1 MLGSIQMPSK
11 WLPRQSSNS
20 VIQYQCLLC
29 LTSGFISN
37 LQQRVAS
44 VQWDV
49 SVSHATLLTLGI
61 GLCVGLLTTLLALW
75 LSLATCWFRITGS
88 KIAIALI
95 SSFLLIPLYV
105 QATAWSAGFG
115 SNGWLRLSQVDASK
129 HPLMGLASVVWIH
142 TCAATPYCF
151 WILALGLRRTYNPLV
166 DQSMLESGPVF
177 TLRSQ
182 LLPKLKPWLIASF
195 LWAFASVHYDMVVTN
210 LFQTPTLCES
220 VYQQVQFGKLRSLPI
235 LIAWGISIAVGL
247 SLSLGSIFLRLRN
260 TVRSQMA
267 KDNTANLVLSKYQR
281 NLISLVT
288 WLALLV
294 CFVIPWL
301 NLISRLGVRS
311 SIVDG
316 QGVRTW
322 SLAECSTALWHVQ
335 DFADEFSW
343 SLQLS
348 LWATAISLVLASML
362 LWTTRNRVGHV
373 LAIGLL
379 GCMLATP
386 GPLINLAIGQLL
398 NRHLPDSLSFLS
410 DRTLIGPILALQFRI
425 LPVVFGLLWITRQQ
439 YLDRQGELLQLE
451 SQLHAKSRLYSWV
464 RYSQWGWITTFWIG
478 FCIAFGDLASYL
490 LVQPPGVTTI
500 AMRMFDL
507 LHYGTKNREAGLAVA
522 LALLGALS
530 SLLWIRSLH
539 RIR

>member
-1 MLGSIQMPSK
+1 MRFK
-11 WLPRQSSNS
+11 WLPRQSSNK
-20 VIQYQCLLC
+20 VFCVWHQR
-29 LTSGFISN
+29 FIAN
-37 LQQRVAS
+37 LQQRVTS

-49 SVSHATLLTLGI
+49 SVSQATLLTIGI

-88 KIAIALI
+88 KLAIALV

-129 HPLMGLASVVWIH
+129 YPAMGLASVVWIH
-142 TCAATPYCF
+142 TCAAIPYCF
-151 WILALGLRRTYNPLV
+151 WILTLGLRRTYDPV
-166 DQSMLESGPVF
+166 IDQSILESGPSF

-182 LLPKLKPWLIASF
+182 ILPKLKPWLFASA

-235 LIAWGISIAVGL
+235 LIAWGISIAIGL
-247 SLSLGSIFLRLRN
+247 TLSLGTMRMGLRSTN
-260 TVRSQMA
+260 RSQMST
-267 KDNTANLVLSKYQR
+267 NPTARLLLTKTHR
-281 NLISLVT
+281 GWISLLT
-288 WLALLV
+288 WLMLFV

-301 NLISRLGVRS
+301 NLISRMGFRS

-316 QGVRTW
+316 KGVRAW
-322 SLAECSTALWHVQ
+322 SLAECFAALWHVQ
-335 DFADEFSW
+335 DFVGEFHW

-348 LWATAISLVLASML
+348 LWATALSLVLASTL
-362 LWTTRNRVGHV
+362 LWMTRKGSGAA

-379 GCMLATP
+379 GFMLAIP

-398 NRHLPDSLSFLS
+398 NRCLPVALSFLS
-410 DRTLIGPILALQFRI
+410 DRTLIGPILALQFRV
-425 LPVVFGLLWITRQQ
+425 LPVVFGLLWIIRQQ
-439 YLDRQGELLQLE
+439 YQDRLGELMQLE
-451 SQLHAKSRLYSWV
+451 SQLPAKSSIYSWV
-464 RYSQWGWITTFWIG
+464 RYSQWGWITTLWIG
-478 FCIAFGDLASYL
+478 LCIAFGDLASYL
-490 LVQPPGVTTI
+490 LVQPPGVTTV

-522 LALLGALS
+522 LALLGAIS

-539 RIR
+539 RSR

>member
-1 MLGSIQMPSK
+1 M
-11 WLPRQSSNS
+11 
-20 VIQYQCLLC
+20 
-29 LTSGFISN
+29 
-37 LQQRVAS
+37 
-44 VQWDV
+44 QWDV

-88 KIAIALI
+88 KIAIALV

-129 HPLMGLASVVWIH
+129 HPWMGLASVVWIH
-142 TCAATPYCF
+142 TVAATPYCF
-151 WILALGLRRTYNPLV
+151 WILALGLRRTYNPAV
-166 DQSMLESGPVF
+166 DQSMLESGPAL

-182 LLPKLKPWLIASF
+182 ILPKLKPWLVASF
-195 LWAFASVHYDMVVTN
+195 LWAFACVHYDMVVTN

-235 LIAWGISIAVGL
+235 LISWGISIAIGL
-247 SLSLGSIFLRLRN
+247 MLSLGTILLRLPS
-260 TVRSQMA
+260 TSRSQMA
-267 KDNTANLVLSKYQR
+267 KDSTVDLVLSQPAQSVI
-281 NLISLVT
+281 NLLT

-301 NLISRLGVRS
+301 NLISRLGFRA
-311 SIVDG
+311 SIVG
-316 QGVRTW
+316 GKGVRTW

-335 DFADEFSW
+335 DFADEFRW

-348 LWATAISLVLASML
+348 LWATAMSLGLASML
-362 LWTTRNRVGHV
+362 LWITRNRAGHV
-373 LAIGLL
+373 LAIGFL

-386 GPLINLAIGQLL
+386 GPLINLVIGQLL
-398 NRHLPDSLSFLS
+398 NRHLPYSLSFLS

-439 YLDRQGELLQLE
+439 YLDRLGELLQIE
-451 SQLHAKSRLYSWV
+451 NQLPFRSRIYSWV

-522 LALLGALS
+522 IALFGAIS
-530 SLLWIRSLH
+530 SLLWIRALH
-539 RIR
+539 RSR